1 VSATD
6 AASLAEAG
14 ARAKAATRRQIRG
27 SSLLLAGRLLSKG
40 ANLAIQVLVVRHL
53 AKEEFGAFAYGLS
66 VVMVVQTFVT
76 FGLDRA
82 VTRFVPMHH
91 ERGDYRKL
99 FGTFFMVVGSLLAL
113 GVAAVAFTFVLFAF
127 AGDSLVADPLARALL
142 LILIFLAPIDAIDA
156 VLVGMFAVFAKP
168 RAIFVRRYLLA
179 PALRLGVVL
188 ALVLGGFSVHFLAA
202 GYVVASLVGVAACV
216 GLLVRLLRDEGLL
229 GRVRLREIEIP
240 WRPVLAFTLPL
251 LSSDLLFAAMHVMD
265 TILLEHFHGTSA
277 VAGYRAVY
285 PAAHLNTL
293 IFASFGTL
301 FTPLAARMF
310 ARGDR
315 AGIDHLYWQTAV
327 WIAVLSFPIFVVT
340 CSLAEPVTVL
350 LFGEAYRDSAVILA
364 ILAVG
369 QYANAATGMNGLT
382 LKVYGKLGY
391 VFVLNL
397 LTLVVTVA
405 VNWILIPPFGALGAA
420 IGTTTTLLVHNL
432 LKQAGVGIYT
442 GVRFFDP
449 HYLRVYALIAASAAL
464 LFGLQHWLPLPLPV
478 ELAFAALASLVVL
491 RGNRRLLDVEN
502 TLPELARI
510 PLLARLLG
518 RPGS

>member
-1 VSATD
+1 VSAGD
-6 AASLAEAG
+6 ATSVAAAG
-14 ARAKAATRRQIRG
+14 ARAKAATRKQIRG

-40 ANLAIQVLVVRHL
+40 ANLAIQVLIVRHL

-82 VTRFVPMHH
+82 VTRFVPIHH
-91 ERGDYRKL
+91 ERGDFRKV
-99 FGTFFMVVGSLLAL
+99 FGTFFMVVGSLLVL
-113 GVAAVAFTFVLFAF
+113 GVAAVASTFVLFAF
-127 AGDSLVADPLARALL
+127 AGEALVADPLARALL
-142 LILIFLAPIDAIDA
+142 LILIFLAPIDAVDA

-168 RAIFVRRYLLA
+168 RAIFARRYLLA
-179 PALRLGVVL
+179 PVLRLGVVL
-188 ALVLGGFSVHFLAA
+188 TLVVGGFGVQFLAA
-202 GYVVASLVGVAACV
+202 GYVAASLLGVLLCTALLV
-216 GLLVRLLRDEGLL
+216 GLLREEGLL
-229 GRVRLREIEIP
+229 GRVRLREIEVP

-327 WIAVLSFPIFVVT
+327 WIAVLSFPIFAVT
-340 CSLAEPVTVL
+340 CSLAGPVTVL
-350 LFGEAYRDSAVILA
+350 LFGDAYRDSAVILA

-382 LKVYGKLGY
+382 LKVYGKLRY
-391 VFVLNL
+391 VFGLNL
-397 LTLVVTVA
+397 ATLGVTVA
-405 VNWILIPPFGALGAA
+405 VNWVLIPPFGALGAA
-420 IGTTTTLLVHNL
+420 VGTSATLLVHNL
-432 LKQAGVGIYT
+432 LKQVGVGIYT

-449 HYLRVYALIAASAAL
+449 HYLRVYALIAASATG
-464 LFGLQHWLPLPLPV
+464 LFAVQRWLPLPLPV
-478 ELAFAALASLVVL
+478 ALGLAALASFVVL
-491 RGNRRLLDVEN
+491 RGSRRLLDVED

-518 RPGS
+518 RTGS